1 MKFLGIFYE
10 ATLRYSRPLFV
21 TFNTYFH
28 ELISIEDQL
37 QQLCSVDG
45 DPLLRSMA
53 IEMKKKYEKYWGS
66 IDHINLMIFVAVV
79 LDPRYRLKYI
89 KF

>member
-10 ATLRYSRPLFV
+10 ATLKFSGSLFV
-21 TFNTYFH
+21 TSNTYFH

-37 QQLCSVDG
+37 QQLCSVNG

-53 IEMKKKYEKYWGS
+53 VEMKKYIYIYIYDKY
-66 IDHINLMIFVAVV
+66 
-79 LDPRYRLKYI
+79 
-89 KF
+89 

>member
-10 ATLRYSRPLFV
+10 TTLRFSGSLFI
-21 TFNTYFH
+21 TSNTYFH

-45 DPLLRSMA
+45 DPLLRSMV
-53 IEMKKKYEKYWGS
+53 IEMKKN
-66 IDHINLMIFVAVV
+66 I
-79 LDPRYRLKYI
+79 
-89 KF
+89 